1 MCYLLRKAQ
10 VVCLPTLKIPMKL
23 TPESGGSISTTT
35 GALLDA
41 PTTPGEPLVVVFV
54 GQVHLGS
61 RLCHRESSGVCG
73 LFLIASKV

>member
-1 MCYLLRKAQ
+1 MCCLLRKGH

-23 TPESGGSISTTT
+23 TPGLGGSISTTI

-41 PTTPGEPLVVVFV
+41 PAPPGSVFV

-61 RLCHRESSGVCG
+61 RPCLRESSGVCG
-73 LFLIASKV
+73 LFFTASEV